1 MRLTFQAMH
10 RNAQD
15 GIESAATRL
24 MDYQRQVSTGL
35 RIEKPSDDPSAT
47 LGSIAEH
54 HETAALDQYAR
65 TTDTV
70 NSRLAVVDTVLS
82 DLITQIE
89 RAQVSAASGRGSS
102 KTQVQRDAAATELE
116 AIRDTIFSDMTA
128 SFNGTYLFSG
138 SNSTVAPYSRLSG
151 GPISAYAG
159 TSNEMLVDVDQQRA
173 VKITFDGQ
181 QLTQG
186 GDATDIFTEF
196 EGLITAVR
204 SGDDAGA
211 ARGMA
216 ALQRMFDRV
225 SSAQGR
231 VGADLRTTD
240 EQKIRLDELKRAS
253 AKRISALEETNM
265 AEAISGMAQ
274 ADAAYRAALGAAST
288 VTKQSLMDYLR

>member
-24 MDYQRQVSTGL
+24 MDYQRQVSTGM

-54 HETAALDQYAR
+54 NETAALDQYAR

-89 RAQVSAASGRGSS
+89 RAQVSTASGRGSS

-138 SNSTVAPYSRLSG
+138 SNSTVPSYSRPAG

-204 SGDDAGA
+204 TGDDAGA

-225 SSAQGR
+225 STAQGR
-231 VGADLRTTD
+231 VGADLRTID